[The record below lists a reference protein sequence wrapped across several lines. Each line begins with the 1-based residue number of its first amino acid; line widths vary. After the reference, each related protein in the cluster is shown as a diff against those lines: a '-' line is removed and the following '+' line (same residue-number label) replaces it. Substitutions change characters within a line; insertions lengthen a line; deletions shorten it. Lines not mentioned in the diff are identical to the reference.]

1 MSLMDNPKNEEIM
14 EQNKKEVVFDGKDL
28 IFNVDDIEVKN
39 GKLPDSFNIKER
51 YEISAESLSMLIVAL
66 SDGNMLAK
74 LIDDFPRKSR
84 TIYPM
89 KDEYVKKLVE
99 EIAKLENKVNS
110 LQDEVYALQQEIAD
124 RDKTDYEREVA
135 PLIQAADA
143 VLIDTTQLSIDGAVA
158 EILRLCEERAA
169 IV

>member
-1 MSLMDNPKNEEIM
+1 M

-39 GKLPDSFNIKER
+39 GKLPDSFSIKER

-99 EIAKLENKVNS
+99 EVSKLESEVKS
-110 LQDEVYALQQEIAD
+110 LQEKVY
-124 RDKTDYEREVA
+124 KERERVSDERYKRHMLEK
-135 PLIQAADA
+135 LIKEHNK
-143 VLIDTTQLSIDGAVA
+143 LSWWGRTERI
-158 EILRLCEERAA
+158 ELEMEE
-169 IV
+169 

>member
-1 MSLMDNPKNEEIM
+1 MDNPKNEEIM

-51 YEISAESLSMLIVAL
+51 YEISAESLSMLVVAL
-66 SDGNMLAK
+66 SDGNTMAK

-89 KDEYVKKLVE
+89 KNEYVKKLVE
-99 EIAKLENKVNS
+99 EVSKLESEVKS
-110 LQDEVYALQQEIAD
+110 LQEKVY
-124 RDKTDYEREVA
+124 KERERA
-135 PLIQAADA
+135 SDERYKRYMLKKLIKEHNKR
-143 VLIDTTQLSIDGAVA
+143 SWWGRA
-158 EILRLCEERAA
+158 ERIELEMEE
-169 IV
+169 

>member
-1 MSLMDNPKNEEIM
+1 MSLMDNTKNEEIM

-51 YEISAESLSMLIVAL
+51 YEISAESLSMLVVAL
-66 SDGNMLAK
+66 SDGNTMAK

-89 KDEYVKKLVE
+89 KNEYVKKLVE
-99 EIAKLENKVNS
+99 EVSKLESEVKS
-110 LQDEVYALQQEIAD
+110 LQEKVY
-124 RDKTDYEREVA
+124 KERERA
-135 PLIQAADA
+135 SDERYKRYMLKKLIKEHNKR
-143 VLIDTTQLSIDGAVA
+143 SWWGRA
-158 EILRLCEERAA
+158 ERIELEMEE
-169 IV
+169 

>member
-1 MSLMDNPKNEEIM
+1 MDNPKNEEIM

-39 GKLPDSFNIKER
+39 GKLPDSFSIKER

-66 SDGNMLAK
+66 SDGNTLAK

-99 EIAKLENKVNS
+99 EVSKLESEVKS
-110 LQDEVYALQQEIAD
+110 LQEKVY
-124 RDKTDYEREVA
+124 KERERVSDERYKRHMLGK
-135 PLIQAADA
+135 LIKEHNKRSWWGRTERIE
-143 VLIDTTQLSIDGAVA
+143 L
-158 EILRLCEERAA
+158 EMEE
-169 IV
+169 

>member
-51 YEISAESLSMLIVAL
+51 YEISAESLSMLVVAL
-66 SDGNMLAK
+66 SDGNTMAK

-99 EIAKLENKVNS
+99 EEFKLESEVKS
-110 LQDEVYALQQEIAD
+110 LQEKVY
-124 RDKTDYEREVA
+124 KERERA
-135 PLIQAADA
+135 SDERYKRYMLEKLIKEHNKR
-143 VLIDTTQLSIDGAVA
+143 SWWGRA
-158 EILRLCEERAA
+158 ERIELEMEE
-169 IV
+169 